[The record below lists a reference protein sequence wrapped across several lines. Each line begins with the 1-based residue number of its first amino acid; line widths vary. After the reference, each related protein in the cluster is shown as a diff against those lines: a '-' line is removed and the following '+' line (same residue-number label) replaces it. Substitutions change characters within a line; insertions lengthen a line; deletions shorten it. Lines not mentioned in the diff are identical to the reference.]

1 MSPRYYFKIC
11 RWIYFLSIIFCLELL
26 KIEEPGTFE
35 KETWLLD
42 ENEKRNTIPRLKEAG
57 NLFYNKGM
65 YKEAEEKYTMAL
77 GLLEQIMT
85 K

>member
-1 MSPRYYFKIC
+1 MSPTDYSIIF
-11 RWIYFLSIIFCLELL
+11 RWLYFLFITFCLELL

-57 NLFYNKGM
+57 NIFYNKGM
-65 YKEAEEKYTMAL
+65 YKEAEEKYMVAL

>member
-1 MSPRYYFKIC
+1 MSPRHHSKIFH
-11 RWIYFLSIIFCLELL
+11 RLYILFIIFYLELL

-57 NLFYNKGM
+57 NIFYNKGM